1 MGALSPLQGG
11 ENLSKS
17 RQNWWDGCGTDERE
31 RERER
36 GGGGG
41 GGATMRVSKEVK
53 ESSILGDG
61 NRICIKN

>member
-1 MGALSPLQGG
+1 MPCPLFRVGKTYPSQG
-11 ENLSKS
+11 K
-17 RQNWWDGCGTDERE
+17 TDEMVVVLMRE